1 MARDIPLRKS
11 LLARLLAVSVVVSIG
26 SIAATTWLAA
36 QTTSGALR
44 QEQGQVLADDARIY
58 DKLLEVGA
66 GAPEWRG
73 ADEAVH
79 ELARTTGR
87 RIALTTQDR
96 KVIADSADP
105 PKRSPASGR
114 AGAED
119 NSAASD
125 GASADSGAGK
135 GGSGKGSDSGK
146 GGSRKASGDGDGGF
160 DKGSG
165 SGEDTSGKGSGDS
178 DSDSDS
184 DRDRD
189 RDGDTGSGSG
199 SGKGSGSRS
208 DGPRK
213 GVDSGSGKGSGPGQD
228 ARGNQSHAPLPPTAS
243 AVLDPLSVDKTLAPD
258 RGEEDAAA
266 DRIDPRA
273 VGPFGLPEKER
284 GWLKQAADRSVSC
297 LAELGLAAEAV
308 VGPTGRPFV
317 RVDSDPAG
325 LLQTQCRPPL
335 LDVLTA
341 TEQKALDKLNSLT
354 DACMKRRGL
363 APVTVT
369 LDPTGRSGPRAIGPA
384 VPVPPS
390 TEPVPG
396 GTPTGPGSL
405 RPAPTEQPD
414 TTAAGAATASCVDTA
429 RREQLG
435 PYVSSPALLFITSS
449 DGTRSAPAFSLSRAN
464 TIRLAGLAAAVLA
477 VTVAITALAAT
488 RLTRPLRALTTAT
501 RRMKAGEAAGPVPA
515 RATRSA
521 GEISQ
526 LADAFYDMA
535 AHRKALEEQRKA
547 MVSDVAHELR
557 TPLSNI
563 RGWLEAAE
571 DGVVDTDPELV
582 TSLLEEA
589 LLLQHIVDDLQD
601 LAAADAGT
609 LRLHREPVRAAEIAD
624 QVAAAHQARADAA
637 GVRLRAT
644 AFGDPWVTADPL
656 RLRQAIGNLVSNAVR
671 HTPEGGSVRVSCRT
685 TPDAVLIEVADTGT
699 GIDPDD
705 LPHVFDRFWR
715 ADKSRTRAT
724 GGSGLGLSIV
734 RKLVEAHEGT
744 VTAESVPG
752 KGSLFT
758 VRLPVA

>member
-11 LLARLLAVSVVVSIG
+11 LLARLLAVSVLVSIG
-26 SIAATTWLAA
+26 SIAATAWLAA

-58 DKLLEVGA
+58 DRLLGVGA
-66 GAPEWRG
+66 SAPEWRG
-73 ADEAVH
+73 ADKAVR
-79 ELARTTGR
+79 ELARSTGR

-96 KVIADSADP
+96 KIIADSAA
-105 PKRSPASGR
+105 PKGQGPST
-114 AGAED
+114 AG
-119 NSAASD
+119 S
-125 GASADSGAGK
+125 SADAPSE
-135 GGSGKGSDSGK
+135 GGSKK
-146 GGSRKASGDGDGGF
+146 
-160 DKGSG
+160 
-165 SGEDTSGKGSGDS
+165 
-178 DSDSDS
+178 
-184 DRDRD
+184 
-189 RDGDTGSGSG
+189 
-199 SGKGSGSRS
+199 
-208 DGPRK
+208 DGPGK
-213 GVDSGSGKGSGPGQD
+213 KSTGTGNESTGKEDLGKEDPGKEDPSKEGSVKDDSRRTS
-228 ARGNQSHAPLPPTAS
+228 LPPTAS
-243 AVLDPLSVDKTLAPD
+243 AVLDPLAVDSTLSPGRTD
-258 RGEEDAAA
+258 EDTNANTNANTNAKDATA

-273 VGPFGLPEKER
+273 VGPYRLTTAER
-284 GWLKQAADRSVSC
+284 DRLKAAADKSAGC
-297 LAELGLAAEAV
+297 LADLGAGVQVV
-308 VGPTGRPFV
+308 VGPGGRPTV
-317 RVDSDPAG
+317 QVSHDPDEF
-325 LLQTQCRPPL
+325 LKYRCRMPPL
-335 LDVLTA
+335 EMPTE
-341 TEQKALDKLNSLT
+341 TEQKALKKLNSLAE
-354 DACMKRRGL
+354 ACMKRHGL
-363 APVTVT
+363 GPVMVGLDLTGRTGPKPVTAAVPSTPPVT
-369 LDPTGRSGPRAIGPA
+369 PDVDPERAEAELGPA
-384 VPVPPS
+384 GAADSSAVD
-390 TEPVPG
+390 
-396 GTPTGPGSL
+396 
-405 RPAPTEQPD
+405 PA
-414 TTAAGAATASCVDTA
+414 AAARAAATASCVDTA

-449 DGTRSAPAFSLSRAN
+449 DGTRSTPGFSLSRGN
-464 TIRLAGLAAAVLA
+464 TVRLAGLAAAVLA
-477 VTVAITALAAT
+477 VTVAVTAFAAT

-501 RRMKAGEAAGPVPA
+501 RRMKAGETSEPVPA
-515 RATRSA
+515 RVTRSA

-526 LADAFYDMA
+526 LAAAFNDMA

-589 LLLQHIVDDLQD
+589 LLLQHVVDDLQD

-609 LRLHREPVRAAEIAD
+609 LRLHREAVRAAEIAD

-644 AFGDPWVTADPL
+644 VFGDPWVRADPL

-671 HTPEGGSVRVSCRT
+671 HTPEGGSVRISCRT
-685 TPDAVLIEVADTGT
+685 ADDAVLIEVADTGT
-699 GIDPDD
+699 GIAAAD

-734 RKLVEAHEGT
+734 RKLVEAHDGS

-752 KGSLFT
+752 KGSMFT

>member
-1 MARDIPLRKS
+1 MARDVPLRKS
-11 LLARLLAVSVVVSIG
+11 LLARLLAVSVLVSIG
-26 SIAATTWLAA
+26 SIAATAWLAA

-58 DKLLEVGA
+58 DKLLGVGA
-66 GAPEWRG
+66 TSPEWRG
-73 ADEAVH
+73 ADAAVR
-79 ELARTTGR
+79 ELSRQTGR
-87 RIALTTQDR
+87 RIALTTQER
-96 KVIADSADP
+96 KVIADSAAP
-105 PKRSPASGR
+105 PKRG
-114 AGAED
+114 GA
-119 NSAASD
+119 AKG
-125 GASADSGAGK
+125 GADTGGAGK
-135 GGSGKGSDSGK
+135 GGADKDGANK
-146 GGSRKASGDGDGGF
+146 GG
-160 DKGSG
+160 
-165 SGEDTSGKGSGDS
+165 
-178 DSDSDS
+178 
-184 DRDRD
+184 
-189 RDGDTGSGSG
+189 
-199 SGKGSGSRS
+199 
-208 DGPRK
+208 
-213 GVDSGSGKGSGPGQD
+213 DSGSPTPSSKDDDAGHDAKGGAKENPKDTPQD
-228 ARGNQSHAPLPPTAS
+228 NPKDSPEARLPPTAS
-243 AVLDPLSVDKTLAPD
+243 AVLDPLSVDSALTPG
-258 RGEEDAAA
+258 RSGEEAVEVGDTSA

-273 VGPFGLPEKER
+273 VGPYRLTRAER
-284 GWLKQAADRSVSC
+284 TRLKDAADRRAAC
-297 LAELGLAAEAV
+297 LVDLGMTPQVV
-308 VGPTGRPFV
+308 VGPGGRPTV
-317 RVDSDPAG
+317 RIDHDPG
-325 LLQTQCRPPL
+325 EFLQSQCRTPPL
-335 LDVLTA
+335 EMPTE
-341 TEQKALDKLNSLT
+341 TEQKALKKLNALT
-354 DACMKRRGL
+354 GACLKRQG
-363 APVTVT
+363 
-369 LDPTGRSGPRAIGPA
+369 LDP
-384 VPVPPS
+384 VPVGLDLEGRGGPKPVAASVPS
-390 TEPVPG
+390 VP
-396 GTPTGPGSL
+396 SM
-405 RPAPTEQPD
+405 
-414 TTAAGAATASCVDTA
+414 TAAERNVPQLPDAPDGPDGGVRPDGEPTAIRPSAGAVGPESTTAATASCVDTA

-477 VTVAITALAAT
+477 VTIAVTALAAT

-501 RRMKAGEAAGPVPA
+501 RRMKTGESSEPVPA

-526 LADAFYDMA
+526 LAAAFNDMA

-624 QVAAAHQARADAA
+624 QVAAAHQARADGA

-671 HTPEGGSVRVSCRT
+671 HTPEGGSVRISCRT
-685 TPDAVLIEVADTGT
+685 TPEAVLIEVADTGT
-699 GIDPDD
+699 GIASAD

-734 RKLVEAHEGT
+734 RKLVEAHDGA
-744 VTAESVPG
+744 VSAQSVPG

-758 VRLPVA
+758 VRLPVG

>member
-1 MARDIPLRKS
+1 MARDVPLRKS
-11 LLARLLAVSVVVSIG
+11 LLARLLAVSVLVSIG
-26 SIAATTWLAA
+26 SIAATAWLAA

-58 DKLLEVGA
+58 DKLLGVGA
-66 GAPEWRG
+66 TSPEWRG
-73 ADEAVH
+73 ADAAVR
-79 ELARTTGR
+79 ELSRQTGR
-87 RIALTTQDR
+87 RIALTTQER
-96 KVIADSADP
+96 KVIADSAAP
-105 PKRSPASGR
+105 AKRG
-114 AGAED
+114 GA
-119 NSAASD
+119 ARG
-125 GASADSGAGK
+125 GADKGGVGK
-135 GGSGKGSDSGK
+135 GGVDK
-146 GGSRKASGDGDGGF
+146 GGANKGG
-160 DKGSG
+160 GSG
-165 SGEDTSGKGSGDS
+165 SPTASAKDDAKGGAKDNPK
-178 DSDSDS
+178 DDPKDNPET
-184 DRDRD
+184 R
-189 RDGDTGSGSG
+189 
-199 SGKGSGSRS
+199 
-208 DGPRK
+208 
-213 GVDSGSGKGSGPGQD
+213 
-228 ARGNQSHAPLPPTAS
+228 LPPTAS
-243 AVLDPLSVDKTLAPD
+243 AVLDPLSVDSALTPG
-258 RGEEDAAA
+258 RSGEEAVGVGDSSA

-273 VGPFGLPEKER
+273 VGPYRLSKAER
-284 GWLKQAADRSVSC
+284 TRLKDAADRRAAC
-297 LAELGLAAEAV
+297 LADLGMTPQVV
-308 VGPTGRPFV
+308 VGPGGRPTV
-317 RVDSDPAG
+317 RVDHDPG
-325 LLQTQCRPPL
+325 EFLQSQCRTPPL
-335 LDVLTA
+335 EMPTE
-341 TEQKALDKLNSLT
+341 TEQKALKKLNVLT
-354 DACMKRRGL
+354 GACLKRQG
-363 APVTVT
+363 
-369 LDPTGRSGPRAIGPA
+369 LDP
-384 VPVPPS
+384 VPVGLDLEGRGGPKPVAASVPS
-390 TEPVPG
+390 M
-396 GTPTGPGSL
+396 
-405 RPAPTEQPD
+405 
-414 TTAAGAATASCVDTA
+414 TAAERDVPEPPEVPDGPDSGVWPSGEPTAIRPNAGAVGPESTTAATASCVDTA

-477 VTVAITALAAT
+477 VTVAVTALAAT

-501 RRMKAGEAAGPVPA
+501 RRMKTGESSEPVPE

-526 LADAFYDMA
+526 LAAAFNDMA

-624 QVAAAHQARADAA
+624 QVAAAHQARADGA

-671 HTPEGGSVRVSCRT
+671 HTPEGGSVRISCRT
-685 TPDAVLIEVADTGT
+685 TPEAVLIEVADTGT
-699 GIDPDD
+699 GIAAAD

-734 RKLVEAHEGT
+734 RKLVEAHDGA
-744 VTAESVPG
+744 VSAQSVPG

-758 VRLPVA
+758 VRLPVG

>member
-1 MARDIPLRKS
+1 MARDVPLRKS
-11 LLARLLAVSVVVSIG
+11 LLARLLAVSVLVSIG
-26 SIAATTWLAA
+26 SIAATAWLAA

-58 DKLLEVGA
+58 DRLLGVGA
-66 GAPEWRG
+66 TSPQWRG
-73 ADEAVH
+73 AEEAVR
-79 ELARTTGR
+79 ELSRQTGR
-87 RIALTTQDR
+87 RIALTTQER
-96 KVIADSADP
+96 KVIADSAAP
-105 PKRSPASGR
+105 RGR
-114 AGAED
+114 GGTAQG
-119 NSAASD
+119 
-125 GASADSGAGK
+125 
-135 GGSGKGSDSGK
+135 GGSGSPAPSAR
-146 GGSRKASGDGDGGF
+146 SKAG
-160 DKGSG
+160 
-165 SGEDTSGKGSGDS
+165 
-178 DSDSDS
+178 
-184 DRDRD
+184 RDLKN
-189 RDGDTGSGSG
+189 TPEATNTP
-199 SGKGSGSRS
+199 KA
-208 DGPRK
+208 
-213 GVDSGSGKGSGPGQD
+213 D
-228 ARGNQSHAPLPPTAS
+228 AKSAAPLPPTAS
-243 AVLDPLSVDKTLAPD
+243 AVLDPLSVDSALAPGRTD
-258 RGEEDAAA
+258 ETAADEGTTGAA

-273 VGPFGLPEKER
+273 VGPYRLTKTER
-284 GWLKQAADRSVSC
+284 TRLKDAADRRAAC
-297 LAELGLAAEAV
+297 LTDLGMTPRVV
-308 VGPTGRPFV
+308 VGPGGRPTV
-317 RVDSDPAG
+317 RLDHDPG
-325 LLQTQCRPPL
+325 EFLRSQCRTPPL
-335 LDVLTA
+335 EMPTE
-341 TEQKALDKLNSLT
+341 TEQKALRKLNALT
-354 DACMKRRGL
+354 GACLKRQG
-363 APVTVT
+363 
-369 LDPTGRSGPRAIGPA
+369 LDP
-384 VPVPPS
+384 VPVGLDLEGRGGPKPVAASVPS
-390 TEPVPG
+390 MPVAERDVPDVPG
-396 GTPTGPGSL
+396 EPDSGVRPGGEPTAIRPGAGSVGPES
-405 RPAPTEQPD
+405 
-414 TTAAGAATASCVDTA
+414 TTAATASCVDTA

-477 VTVAITALAAT
+477 VTVAVTALAAT
-488 RLTRPLRALTTAT
+488 RLTRPLRALTAAT
-501 RRMKAGEAAGPVPA
+501 RRMKSGESSEPVPA

-521 GEISQ
+521 GEISR
-526 LADAFYDMA
+526 LAEAFNDMA

-624 QVAAAHQARADAA
+624 QVAAAHQARADGA

-671 HTPEGGSVRVSCRT
+671 HTPEGGSVRISCRT
-685 TPDAVLIEVADTGT
+685 TPEAVLIEVADTGT
-699 GIDPDD
+699 GIAAAD

-734 RKLVEAHEGT
+734 RKLVEAHDGA
-744 VTAESVPG
+744 VSAQSVPG

-758 VRLPVA
+758 VRLPVG